1 MKNKKDNYIVKLPS
15 TLESNLKY
23 LLKHNDLSQ
32 KDWFEFL
39 KIIDTRLND
48 RNLEYKSNIPVK
60 RPKNFYKIED
70 KEILKTRVRIS
81 SAKRYLKEFASKIKL
96 EDYKELVEIKIN
108 NSEITGNYQK
118 KLDKIYENYE
128 KKFKGTNL
136 IKFYPC

>member
-39 KIIDTRLND
+39 EIINTRLND

-60 RPKNFYKIED
+60 RPKNFYKIE
-70 KEILKTRVRIS
+70 V
-81 SAKRYLKEFASKIKL
+81 
-96 EDYKELVEIKIN
+96 N